1 MTVGE
6 GSTATIM
13 VVDDNPQIRDVFG
26 RMLQMSGYD
35 VWPADSGKSAL
46 MILAQ
51 RGEPHLAI
59 VDLHMPGMSGFEF
72 CEAAQAKYE
81 LPVIIM
87 TVADDQGTIVEGLE
101 KYAEDYVIKPTTTAQ
116 LLARV
121 RRVLQRVEAS
131 SSVAP

>member
-1 MTVGE
+1 MIGAE
-6 GSTATIM
+6 GTAVTIL

-26 RMLQMSGYD
+26 RMLEMHGFQ
-35 VWPADSGKSAL
+35 VWSADSGKSAL
-46 MILAQ
+46 TLLAQ
-51 RGEPHLAI
+51 RGEPRLAI

-72 CEAAQAKYE
+72 CEAAQAIYD

-131 SSVAP
+131 SGAAL